1 MNICKKVKEIISSNN
16 VVEFR
21 NLIDFLIFTNC
32 KTEAEIRSMFFACGM
47 TPEKY
52 DFLKKQNSNN

>member
-1 MNICKKVKEIISSNN
+1 MNICDKVKALVKSNN
-16 VVEFR
+16 IEEFKS
-21 NLIDFLIFTNC
+21 LIDFLKFTNC

-52 DFLKKQNSNN
+52 DFLRYQIKTK